1 MRHTGIAMEQGT
13 RISLPVAL
21 AVLAAL
27 LPLACLPAHAGG
39 RNSVRIV
46 IGTPVLHA
54 PGFGSAMGGMAI
66 GGTVLGGAMVGGQL
80 VPAPA
85 IQGYTPGSIYFGSS
99 GSYTV
104 VPMHRGGRV
113 PLHAMPL
120 YASPLYAVPVPVPV
134 PVQPAQ
140 PAQQVQFRYYC
151 PDWNEYWPEAQSCP
165 SAWLKVI
172 P

>member
-1 MRHTGIAMEQGT
+1 MRHACIELEQGT
-13 RISLPVAL
+13 RVSPPGLPL
-21 AVLAAL
+21 ALAAL
-27 LPLACLPAHAGG
+27 LSLACLPAHAGG

-46 IGTPVLHA
+46 IGAPVLHA
-54 PGFGSAMGGMAI
+54 PGFGSAAGGMAI
-66 GGTVLGGAMVGGQL
+66 GGTVLGGTMVGGQL

-104 VPMHRGGRV
+104 VPMHRGARA
-113 PLHAMPL
+113 LHAMPL

-140 PAQQVQFRYYC
+140 AAQQVQVRYYC

>member
-1 MRHTGIAMEQGT
+1 MRHRGSGLERGT
-13 RISLPVAL
+13 RWLPPAWVSAWAL
-21 AVLAAL
+21 AAT

-46 IGTPVLHA
+46 IGAPVLHA
-54 PGFGSAMGGMAI
+54 PGFGSAVGGMAI
-66 GGTVLGGAMVGGQL
+66 GGTVLGGTMVVGQL

-99 GSYTV
+99 GFHTV
-104 VPMHRGGRV
+104 VPMHRGARA

-120 YASPLYAVPVPVPV
+120 YASPLYAVPIPVPVPV

-140 PAQQVQFRYYC
+140 AAQQVQLRYYC
-151 PDWNEYWPEAQSCP
+151 PDWNEYWPEVQS
-165 SAWLKVI
+165 
-172 P
+172 